1 MTYVSHADLGGQ
13 NCHERV
19 VPEAEGDLFHAAWEP
34 RALALTLA
42 MGATG
47 SWNIDMSRAARETL
61 ANYPDLSY
69 YEIWI
74 HGLQK
79 LLEQRGLVDA
89 DEIAQSRMIQAPR
102 SVPRVLR
109 ADNVAAALAAGSPT
123 TRPVD
128 TAARFTVGQRV
139 RTRSDRVSH
148 HTRLPSYVRGK
159 QGVIERV
166 HGAHVFADANS
177 RGLGES
183 PQWLYTVV
191 FEGRELWGSQDSAQQ
206 QQLSVDA
213 WESYLEP
220 L

>member
-13 NCHERV
+13 DCDERI

-47 SWNIDMSRAARETL
+47 SWNVDMFRAACETL
-61 ANYPDLSY
+61 ANYPELSY

-89 DEIAQSRMIQAPR
+89 EEVAQIKLIHAPR
-102 SVPRVLR
+102 SVPRVLH
-109 ADNVAAALAAGSPT
+109 ANNVATALAAGSPT
-123 TRPVD
+123 TRSVD

-139 RTRSDRVSH
+139 RTRSDVVPH
-148 HTRLPSYVRGK
+148 HTRLPGYVRGK

-166 HGAHVFADANS
+166 HGGHVFADANS
-177 RGLGES
+177 QGLGEC

-191 FEGRELWGSQDSAQQ
+191 FEGRELWGSQDSVRQ

-220 L
+220 A

>member
-1 MTYVSHADLGGQ
+1 MTYVSHADLGGKD
-13 NCHERV
+13 CHERV
-19 VPEAEGDLFHAAWEP
+19 IPEAEGDLFNAAWES

-61 ANYPDLSY
+61 PNYAELSY

-89 DEIAQSRMIQAPR
+89 EEVAQSKLIHAPR
-102 SVPRVLR
+102 NVPRVLH

-139 RTRSDRVSH
+139 RARSDLVSH
-148 HTRLPSYVRGK
+148 HTRLPGYVRGK

-177 RGLGES
+177 QGLGES

-191 FEGRELWGSQDSAQQ
+191 FEGRELWGSQDSVRQ

-220 L
+220 V